1 MITYVVPTRNRPDV
15 LRETLRGIEALGD
28 HARSGGAEVIVVDNA
43 SEPAANVPRALANGV
58 TIDLV
63 RRTQNEGAS
72 ARNFAALHADPA
84 SDWIVMLDDDSYP
97 LDLNFVESLQGQPRD
112 VGAVSADIFLGA
124 SPEAITGR
132 EQGGLPEV
140 FIGCGVA
147 IRRSLFVALGGYDH
161 RFNYY
166 AEEYDL
172 AARIL
177 LAGYRVV
184 FDQSFRVLH
193 RKVTTGRDMNTIL
206 SRLVRNN
213 GWVMQR
219 YAPEPVRREQIR
231 SMRQRYRQIA
241 EMENALSGFSIGLRE
256 LARTIGRQPRTPMSM
271 ELWKRFTGRAAVREG
286 LAWNLALR
294 GVRSAAL
301 VEEGKNAPEIRAAM
315 CELGIAE
322 VPPDRAEALVV
333 GTLSPG
339 PMLDAQERLA
349 HDPRVV
355 TPWRVGNQAS
365 ALPRAA

>member
-1 MITYVVPTRNRPDV
+1 MITYVLPTHDRPQI
-15 LRETLRGIEALGD
+15 LRETLRAIESLGV
-28 HARSGGAEVIVVDNA
+28 HPGGAEIIIADNA
-43 SEPAANVPRALANGV
+43 SASPVRVPGALTNGV
-58 TIDLV
+58 SIDVV
-63 RRTQNEGAS
+63 RRPTNEGAA

-84 SDWIVMLDDDSYP
+84 SDWIVMLDDDSHP
-97 LDLNFVESLQGQPRD
+97 LDLNFIERLARQPRD
-112 VGAVSADIFLGA
+112 VGAVSADIFLGPTQE
-124 SPEAITGR
+124 SVTGR

-147 IRRSLFVALGGYDH
+147 LRRSLISSLGGYDH
-161 RFNYY
+161 TFNYY

-184 FDQSFRVLH
+184 LDPAFRVLH
-193 RKVTTGRDMNTIL
+193 RKVPAGRDMNTIL
-206 SRLVRNN
+206 ARLVRNN

-219 YAPEPVRREQIR
+219 YAPEAVRREQIR

-241 EMENALSGFSIGLRE
+241 EKENALSGFSIGLRE
-256 LARTIGRQPRTPMSM
+256 LARTIGRQPRTPMSE
-271 ELWKRFTGRAAVREG
+271 ELWRRFTGRAAARDG
-286 LAWNLALR
+286 LAWNLSLR

-301 VEEGKNAPEIRAAM
+301 VEEGKNAPEIRAALR
-315 CELGIAE
+315 ELGIAE
-322 VPPDRAEALVV
+322 VPADRAEALVI

-355 TPWRVGNQAS
+355 TPVRGERTSTVRV
-365 ALPRAA
+365 AA